1 MLPSRRPSDDPGSE
15 RMKLTE
21 RRRLVLSDVHISLET
36 RGELLRRID
45 EIYAQLL
52 ALTNKDDDSAKLNGA
67 AAPWAASLSPSPTE
81 DSDASFD
88 GDATL
93 VPEGP
98 SPVPGTPTG
107 HPDVLETS
115 RGPCVPFGPVPRTLT
130 RSVGRRCE
138 SKPETDGAPPVAAG
152 AAAPQKGGVRRKE
165 ARQQPQRAPPP
176 AAKKVDAARG
186 TSLPFRAKPLPVR
199 ILADAYN
206 QQKRAEEEVR
216 QLRSKARA
224 EEMLRCAAV
233 PFTTRRPMFQRQ
245 CSDPVPNVPVRE
257 TLSRAS
263 RRAPPATDILQGDC
277 RKARRSR
284 SCPKLDQRTLPER
297 PVKPPP
303 TSMPGKIKPNTTLL
317 LRQQAALER
326 RREEERRRDEEEQRE
341 RVRTLRKS
349 WVALQMRALECCLP
363 RPRSSDFIRDRLRAH
378 RMAAMQRLEDYRQEL
393 QDIQDRVSSNPLLVE
408 RQALYGA
415 QRLLEHQYE
424 RKLHELGLDNDFLE
438 SKAALHVQRRRSG
451 SLDSRSAAS
460 GSSAGSPHHSRREM
474 PAAGFDARPR
484 SASLRS
490 SAASDERSDT
500 ESTRG
505 SHVDLS
511 QASGEGE
518 SDRKSAKSAS
528 SSSIRTPAST

>member
-21 RRRLVLSDVHISLET
+21 RRRLVLGDVHISLET

-45 EIYAQLL
+45 KIYAQLL
-52 ALTNKDDDSAKLNGA
+52 ALTNGDGDSAKLNGA
-67 AAPWAASLSPSPTE
+67 AAPSAASLSPSPTE
-81 DSDASFD
+81 TATRPSTATPPWFRKVLPPSLVHLRDILTFWRCPGDLACRLGPFQGLGLGASVAD
-88 GDATL
+88 VKASRRRAAPHPLLL
-93 VPEGP
+93 VPRLHKKAESVEKRHGSNRSARLLLRRRKWTRPEGP
-98 SPVPGTPTG
+98 ACLSAPG
-107 HPDVLETS
+107 LS
-115 RGPCVPFGPVPRTLT
+115 R
-130 RSVGRRCE
+130 S
-138 SKPETDGAPPVAAG
+138 
-152 AAAPQKGGVRRKE
+152 
-165 ARQQPQRAPPP
+165 
-176 AAKKVDAARG
+176 
-186 TSLPFRAKPLPVR
+186 
-199 ILADAYN
+199 
-206 QQKRAEEEVR
+206 
-216 QLRSKARA
+216 ARA

-284 SCPKLDQRTLPER
+284 SCPKLDRRTLPER

-349 WVALQMRALECCLP
+349 RVALQMRALECCLP
-363 RPRSSDFIRDRLRAH
+363 RPRSSDSIRDRLRAH

-460 GSSAGSPHHSRREM
+460 GSSAGSPHHSRRETH
-474 PAAGFDARPR
+474 AAGFDARPR
-484 SASLRS
+484 RASLRS
-490 SAASDERSDT
+490 SAASDEQSDT